1 MTTFVLV
8 HGAWQGPS
16 TWDLVTPLL
25 ESKNHR
31 VLPATL
37 SGLGPRRYELSQ
49 ELSLE
54 HHVNDIVGLFEY
66 EDLGGAVL
74 VGHSYAGSVITAA
87 AERVGRRVKAL
98 VYVDAFV
105 PKDGQA
111 TLQLLPDPV
120 REAIKGMAKTQ
131 GDGWRLPGGDH
142 LLDLWGLKPGPARDF
157 VRKKLCDFSIRFF
170 ESIVRVPAAA
180 AEHLKR
186 AYISCVGEGYPAGA
200 AFAPF
205 ARVAKTEKWP
215 YLELPTGHDCHVER
229 PREVAEF
236 LMAQ

>member
-1 MTTFVLV
+1 LQ
-8 HGAWQGPS
+8 A
-16 TWDLVTPLL
+16 
-25 ESKNHR
+25 KNHR
-31 VLPATL
+31 VLTATL
-37 SGLGPRRYELSQ
+37 SGLGPRRYELSPQ
-49 ELSLE
+49 LTLE
-54 HHVNDIVGLFEY
+54 HHVNDVAGLFEY

-87 AERVGRRVKAL
+87 AERVARRVRSL

-120 REAIKGMAKTQ
+120 REALKGMAKTQ
-131 GDGWRLPGGDH
+131 GDGWRLPGGDY
-142 LLDLWGLKPGPARDF
+142 LLDLWGLRPGAARDF
-157 VRKKLCDFSIRFF
+157 VRKKLSDFSIRFF
-170 ESIVRVPAAA
+170 ESPVRLPQSA
-180 AEHLKR
+180 AEQLKR
-186 AYISCVGEGYPAGA
+186 AYISCVAEEYPARA

-205 ARVAKTEKWP
+205 AATAKKEKWP

-236 LMAQ
+236 LMSV